1 MKTEQK
7 MQTVNNAKTSAENI
21 PANASAKP
29 DALTSE
35 ATIKPELQPNEQQ
48 MRKLQARIAE
58 LEQQVTAA
66 KKEPQNI
73 EERIAYFKQKQQLT
87 KRFEKFNSQIAH
99 LQALTASVEDVNETA
114 EDFTNTR
121 DVFRLQVIAPHL
133 YRDEEVLSITNKVL
147 IIEIL
152 GVLIAKM
159 KETADRLQAEIAE

>member
-7 MQTVNNAKTSAENI
+7 MQTVNNATNAENI
-21 PANASAKP
+21 PANDLAKP
-29 DALTSE
+29 DALTSV
-35 ATIKPELQPNEQQ
+35 TMVKPEQQPNEQQ
-48 MRKLQARIAE
+48 VRKLQARIAE
-58 LEQQVTAA
+58 LEKQVNAA

-87 KRFEKFNSQIAH
+87 ARFEKFNTQIAH
-99 LQALTASVEDVNETA
+99 LQALTAAVEDANETA

-121 DVFRLQVIAPHL
+121 DVFRLQILAPNS

-152 GVLIAKM
+152 RVLIAKM
-159 KETADRLQAEIAE
+159 KETADKLQAEIAE

>member
-1 MKTEQK
+1 
-7 MQTVNNAKTSAENI
+7 
-21 PANASAKP
+21 
-29 DALTSE
+29 
-35 ATIKPELQPNEQQ
+35 
-48 MRKLQARIAE
+48 IAE

-87 KRFEKFNSQIAH
+87 TRFEKFNAQIAH

-133 YRDEEVLSITNKVL
+133 YRDEEVLSITN
-147 IIEIL
+147 
-152 GVLIAKM
+152 
-159 KETADRLQAEIAE
+159 